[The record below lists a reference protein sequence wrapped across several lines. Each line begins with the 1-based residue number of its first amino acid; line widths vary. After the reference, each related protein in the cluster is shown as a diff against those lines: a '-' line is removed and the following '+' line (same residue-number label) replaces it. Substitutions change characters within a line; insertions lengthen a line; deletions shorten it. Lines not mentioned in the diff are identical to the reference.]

1 MSNALSFLTEL
12 KYIRRE
18 IPFGESVRSTKRSLY
33 KIDDPFLNFW
43 FTFIVPEKS
52 SIEFGDGSRVLKEI
66 RKKIPLY
73 ISAIWE
79 ELCRQ
84 SVPFILKGMDFNPA
98 SRWWGKGID
107 GTRMEIDVV
116 AESADKKV
124 LAIGEAKWTD
134 NPDLEKEAANLLRKA
149 LILPFAK
156 KQNIVPVLFVK
167 KKPAAS
173 PDGVL
178 VFGPDEVLE
187 ALA

>member
-1 MSNALSFLTEL
+1 
-12 KYIRRE
+12 
-18 IPFGESVRSTKRSLY
+18 
-33 KIDDPFLNFW
+33 
-43 FTFIVPEKS
+43 
-52 SIEFGDGSRVLKEI
+52 
-66 RKKIPLY
+66 
-73 ISAIWE
+73 
-79 ELCRQ
+79 
-84 SVPFILKGMDFNPA
+84 
-98 SRWWGKGID
+98 
-107 GTRMEIDVV
+107 MEIDVV